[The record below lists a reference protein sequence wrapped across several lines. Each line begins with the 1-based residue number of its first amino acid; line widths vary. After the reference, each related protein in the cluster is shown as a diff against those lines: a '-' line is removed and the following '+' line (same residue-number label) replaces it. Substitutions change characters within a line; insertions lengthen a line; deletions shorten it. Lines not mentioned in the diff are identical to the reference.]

1 MDPVSCFRTAE
12 TASALDLS
20 FYQDDNGKVTTSMTS
35 NNSSSNNMRQ
45 LEQVD
50 TPGPKGL
57 IV

>member
-1 MDPVSCFRTAE
+1 MDPESCFRTAE

-20 FYQDDNGKVTTSMTS
+20 FSQDDNGKVTTSMTS

-45 LEQVD
+45 LEQAD
-50 TPGPKGL
+50 NPGPKGL